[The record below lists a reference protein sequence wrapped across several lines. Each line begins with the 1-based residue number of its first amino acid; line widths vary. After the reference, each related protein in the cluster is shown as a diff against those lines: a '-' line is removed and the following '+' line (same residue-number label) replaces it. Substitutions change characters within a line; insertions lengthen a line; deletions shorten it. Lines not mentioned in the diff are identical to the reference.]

1 MRERIHLTPNGKRL
15 PLGQT
20 RTLVDLERQHVR
32 LEEDLVLSFWYED
45 EDELGN
51 PDGQFFEGTVHRD
64 PESDGWYVVIDETSY
79 YRESDD

>member
-1 MRERIHLTPNGKRL
+1 MRGRIHLTPNGKRQD
-15 PLGQT
+15 LGQT
-20 RTLVDLERQHVR
+20 RTLVDLERERVR

-45 EDELGN
+45 EDEAGN

-64 PESDGWYVVIDETSY
+64 RESDGWYVVIDETSY